1 MAVLS
6 GLNTFNNGDVIDAP
20 QMNANFQQ
28 VKNFVELLSAGSN
41 FDAGA
46 INTEDIAPSAIT
58 NAKIAT
64 GAVSSTNL
72 QSSLSL
78 VTPNI
83 GTAAGQSLNCIGTVV
98 DHPTTNIITGAYTLA
113 LTDDGKF
120 IDVDS
125 TSSITITVP
134 TTTAVDFPSGS
145 KITIIRV
152 NTGAVII
159 AGDTGVTVNAT
170 PGNKLRDRWSVATL
184 ICRGT
189 NSWVLTGDISS

>member
-20 QMNANFQQ
+20 QMNTNFTQ
-28 VKNFVELLSAGSN
+28 VKNFVDGLSAGTN
-41 FDAGA
+41 FDVGA
-46 INTEDIAPSAIT
+46 IGSASIAPTAIT
-58 NAKIAT
+58 NAKIAF
-64 GAVSSTNL
+64 GAVGSSNL

-83 GTAAGQSLNCIGTVV
+83 GVATGTSLNCQYAVV
-98 DHPTTNIITGAYTLA
+98 DHPTTLTRTIPYTLA
-113 LTDDGKF
+113 LTDDGN
-120 IDVDS
+120 IVEVDS

-134 TTTAVDFPSGS
+134 TTASVNFLAGS

-152 NTGAVII
+152 NTGAVTI

-170 PGNKLRDRWSVATL
+170 PGLKLRDRWSVATL